1 MIHLEAL
8 SDCKKSMQIVTYQ
21 INIAF
26 KKGGKGKSPFT
37 MTITLDADAAV
48 TFKYADASQRPHYG
62 YTVTRS
68 GLSQFSRSSSHLAC
82 YDIFLRFVWHE
93 DDKSIM

>member
-1 MIHLEAL
+1 
-8 SDCKKSMQIVTYQ
+8 MQIVTYE

-26 KKGGKGKSPFT
+26 KKGGKEKSPFT
-37 MTITLDADAAV
+37 MTITLNADAAG

-68 GLSQFSRSSSHLAC
+68 GVSRLFKSSSHLGC
-82 YDIFLRFVWHE
+82 YDNFLRFLSHE
-93 DDKSIM
+93 DDKSGM